1 MNNMGL
7 TQFTF
12 GALYLDDLI
21 IADAEEPC
29 NDKVDSAAVK
39 CNRRQI
45 GFKA

>member
-7 TQFTF
+7 MQFTF
-12 GALYLDDLI
+12 GALYFDDLI
-21 IADAEEPC
+21 
-29 NDKVDSAAVK
+29 KVDSAAVK